1 MSLVSGVGAVR
12 TSWQHVGGF
21 EDIPRT
27 IGMHGCI
34 PTRQTGRSDGFV
46 TEDAMSRINTNI
58 SSIQA
63 MHRLGSNQQ
72 DLSLRLERLS
82 SGLRINRGSDDPA
95 GLIASESLRSEIT
108 GINQAIENST
118 RAVNVIATAEGSLN
132 EVSSLLLDLRGL
144 INKSANEVLSPRKR
158 SRPTSSEIDSILA
171 SVDRIANTTQFNG
184 VNLH

>member
-1 MSLVSGVGAVR
+1 
-12 TSWQHVGGF
+12 
-21 EDIPRT
+21 
-27 IGMHGCI
+27 
-34 PTRQTGRSDGFV
+34 
-46 TEDAMSRINTNI
+46 MSRINTNVDP
-58 SSIQA
+58 IQA

-144 INKSANEVLSPRKR
+144 INKSANEERLFPEEIKANHLRDRLDPGQRRPDRQHHPVQWGQPSLTVGWTIPSPAPKHSDLSDIR
-158 SRPTSSEIDSILA
+158 
-171 SVDRIANTTQFNG
+171 VNGANIPEG
-184 VNLH
+184 SK